1 MTETEAAT
9 AYVGLGS
16 NLDDPVHQVRAGLE
30 ALAGLPRT
38 TLDAASSLYLNPP
51 MGPQDQP
58 DYVNAV
64 ARLRTALQPVP
75 LLDALLAIET
85 RRGRRRGRRWGE
97 RRLDLDLLLWGE
109 LTMRSTRLTLPH
121 PGLHE
126 RAFVL
131 YPLAELAP
139 DLTVPGQG
147 PVGGLCGA
155 VDGSG
160 LRRLDGA

>member
-1 MTETEAAT
+1 MTAPAVT

-16 NLDDPVHQVRAGLE
+16 NLDDPAHQVRAGLE
-30 ALAGLPRT
+30 ALEQLPGT
-38 TLDAASSLYLNPP
+38 VVDASSSLYLNPP

-58 DYVNAV
+58 DFINAV
-64 ARLRTALQPVP
+64 ARLRTTLEPLP
-75 LLDALLAIET
+75 LLDGLLAIET

-97 RRLDLDLLLWGE
+97 RRLDLDLLLWADLSLSGP
-109 LTMRSTRLTLPH
+109 RLTVPH

-131 YPLAELAP
+131 YPLAELDP
-139 DLTVPGQG
+139 DLAVPGQG
-147 PVGGLCGA
+147 RVAALCNA

-160 LRRLDGA
+160 LRRLDGL